1 LREGNASD
9 TRAIAIAV
17 PPKTHLNLQRV
28 PNAPRKTPK
37 IAANAAAVFP
47 EHRHAQ

>member
-1 LREGNASD
+1 MRQIP
-9 TRAIAIAV
+9 RAIAIAV
-17 PPKTHLNLQRV
+17 PHQDARSFNGFRSPHEKR
-28 PNAPRKTPK
+28 PK

>member
-1 LREGNASD
+1 MRQIP
-9 TRAIAIAV
+9 RAIAIAV
-17 PPKTHLNLQRV
+17 PHQDARSFNV
-28 PNAPRKTPK
+28 PIAARKTPK